1 MSQVPR
7 KLPEEEEG
15 DEEEEEE
22 EEIVGLAGYADGAE
36 SFSDGDAESGGDEAC
51 ECRSRRPQRH
61 RGRRGAAWRRPRG
74 CGGGGWGCSRRAEG
88 QHRARRGPRGSG
100 GQRVR
105 VWSEAGR
112 GPG

>member
-74 CGGGGWGCSRRAEG
+74 RRLGLLPESRGAAPGSEG
-88 QHRARRGPRGSG
+88 A
-100 GQRVR
+100 
-105 VWSEAGR
+105 AG
-112 GPG
+112 

>member
-51 ECRSRRPQRH
+51 ECHPRRPQR
-61 RGRRGAAWRRPRG
+61 RRGAAPRPS
-74 CGGGGWGCSRRAEG
+74 WGCRRRQLLPG
-88 QHRARRGPRGSG
+88 GRGVRHPPRRGLRAAAS
-100 GQRVR
+100 
-105 VWSEAGR
+105 AGV
-112 GPG
+112 G